1 MTVAATVR
9 SAMNAPNRRPGPRQ
23 PGPAEIHAAPTAA
36 ICTFRHQY
44 DDVKKSAY
52 DLWQGARGPTS
63 AGRLRCRSGRR
74 TVATISLNSLGV
86 ALLRRPLAI
95 GRSGLFQI
103 EITKRNAVA
112 ALLATLANGVVGTG
126 PASADI
132 YPSRP
137 VRIVVPY
144 SAGGITDI
152 LGRALAQKLSE
163 AWGQPVIVENKPAGG
178 GLVGV
183 EYVAKSPPD
192 GYTLLVSADA
202 TFVTDPYTHSK
213 LPYDPINDFAPITGL
228 GISPQALVVHPSVPV
243 KTFADLIAL
252 GKQKPGVLNYGT
264 FGIGTSGHLNIV
276 LIEETTGAKFTA
288 VHYHG
293 AAPAIVDLLGGHIQ
307 MMIVSIGL
315 VAQAWQAGQL
325 KVLGF
330 GSTERIA
337 RFPDVPT
344 LAESGLP
351 GYQAG
356 SWYGLVA
363 PRGTPRDVVEKLN
376 AETQNIFGDPE
387 FRKKF
392 LEPSFIYSIV
402 SSPEKFAAR
411 IQADSA
417 KWEKIIHHAKIHV
430 D

>member
-1 MTVAATVR
+1 MARRDAA
-9 SAMNAPNRRPGPRQ
+9 
-23 PGPAEIHAAPTAA
+23 
-36 ICTFRHQY
+36 
-44 DDVKKSAY
+44 
-52 DLWQGARGPTS
+52 
-63 AGRLRCRSGRR
+63 
-74 TVATISLNSLGV
+74 
-86 ALLRRPLAI
+86 
-95 GRSGLFQI
+95 
-103 EITKRNAVA
+103 A
-112 ALLATLANGVVGTG
+112 ALLAALASGVAGVR
-126 PASADI
+126 SVLADS
-132 YPSRP
+132 YPSKP
-137 VRIVVPY
+137 VRVIVPF

-152 LGRALAQKLSE
+152 LARALAQKLSE
-163 AWGQPVIVENKPAGG
+163 AWGQPFIVENKPAGAG
-178 GLVGV
+178 QVGV
-183 EYVAKSPPD
+183 EYVAKSAPD

-202 TFVTDPYTHSK
+202 TFVTDQHIHST
-213 LPYDPINDFAPITGL
+213 LPYDPINDFVPITGL

-252 GKQKPGVLNYGT
+252 GKQKPGALNYGT

-276 LIEETTGAKFTA
+276 LIEQSTGAKFTP

-315 VAQAWQAGQL
+315 VASSWQAGKL
-325 KVLGF
+325 RVLGF

-351 GYQAG
+351 GYTAG

-363 PRGTPRDVVEKLN
+363 PKAVPRDVVEKLN
-376 AETQNIFGDPE
+376 AKTQKIFGDPE

-392 LEPSFIYSIV
+392 LDPNFIYSIA

-417 KWEKIIHHAKIHV
+417 KWGKIIRDAKIHV